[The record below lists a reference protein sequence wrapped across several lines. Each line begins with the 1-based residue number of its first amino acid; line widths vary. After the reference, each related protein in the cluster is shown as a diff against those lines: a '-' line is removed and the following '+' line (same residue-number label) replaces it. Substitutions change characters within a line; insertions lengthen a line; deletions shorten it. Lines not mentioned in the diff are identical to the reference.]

1 MSATVDTLT
10 APVTF
15 TTGAVKELFKLR
27 DQQELTDDFG
37 LRIGVEGGGCLRGKV
52 NRGGVRWDVMEE
64 MRERGNNSLVGA
76 ASRKL
81 PAMGTRA
88 GAMTREGKRKSA
100 RGASRHLVAPERG
113 ATGT

>member
-1 MSATVDTLT
+1 MDEDGMADTSWLDWAARVD
-10 APVTF
+10 
-15 TTGAVKELFKLR
+15 K
-27 DQQELTDDFG
+27 D
-37 LRIGVEGGGCLRGKV
+37 VEGGGCLRGKV

-64 MRERGNNSLVGA
+64 MRERGNHSLVGA

-100 RGASRHLVAPERG
+100 RGASRHVVAPERG